1 MQIERGLEKV
11 TEAASSARIIDLAA
25 YRSTRRQ
32 QRTEA
37 GTASWR
43 SDAASPWMG
52 SFATPIFWFWPT
64 WVWIPVPVP
73 AATAVRW
80 DAS

>member
-1 MQIERGLEKV
+1 M

-25 YRSTRRQ
+25 FRSIRRQ
-32 QRTEA
+32 QRTEP
-37 GTASWR
+37 GTPFWR
-43 SDAASPWMG
+43 NDAASMG
-52 SFATPIFWFWPT
+52 SFATPLFWFWPT
-64 WVWIPVPVP
+64 WVWIPAPVP